1 MGNRNA
7 KIVPLPIP
15 VVLKRIN
22 ECHVPDDRNQLVDYF
37 EMLDINMSEEKD
49 FEINTKQLK
58 EANGISVMMRVLK
71 RMIQGILSSTSC
83 TRYICWFMVFLLY
96 TCSQMWT

>member
-7 KIVPLPIP
+7 KIIPLPIP

-49 FEINTKQLK
+49 FEVNTKQLK
-58 EANGISVMMRVLK
+58 ESNGISIMMRILK
-71 RMIQGILSSTSC
+71 RMIQGRLSLMYQS
-83 TRYICWFMVFLLY
+83 
-96 TCSQMWT
+96 